1 MGWTQSFFYAG
12 LLVCILYYLLPS
24 LALLDSAKHAE
35 PHLEW
40 QMLDIV
46 VTYRMSLCSA
56 GASLL
61 AAADPL
67 LLHRWEAELRGDT

>member
-1 MGWTQSFFYAG
+1 MQSSFYAS
-12 LLVCILYYLLPS
+12 LLIYICYNFLPS
-24 LALLDSAKHAE
+24 FALLDSVKHTE
-35 PHLEW
+35 LYLKW
-40 QMLDIV
+40 QMLGIV

-67 LLHRWEAELRGDT
+67 LFHRWEAELKRHV